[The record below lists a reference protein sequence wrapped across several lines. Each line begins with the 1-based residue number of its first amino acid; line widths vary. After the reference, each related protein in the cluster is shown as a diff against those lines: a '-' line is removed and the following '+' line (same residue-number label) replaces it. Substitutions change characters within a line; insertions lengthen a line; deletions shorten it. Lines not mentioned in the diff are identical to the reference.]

1 MYSAVKGFGYQVLST
16 ILQDLISSID
26 TNDSEQVRT
35 DRLKCMLKCIFGLSE
50 EEASILAYL
59 VALNLE
65 KVTVKE
71 ISVKIG
77 RNPEVVRRAL
87 RKLYAKGLVDRQPY
101 PLRRG
106 GRAYVYSPKSGLV
119 ETLVRIC
126 KEINKIMSDT
136 WRLKVC

>member
-1 MYSAVKGFGYQVLST
+1 MYSAVKGLGGKFLNT
-16 ILQDLISSID
+16 ILQDLVSSVD
-26 TNDSEQVRT
+26 TSGGEQVRA

-59 VALNLE
+59 VASNLE

-87 RKLYAKGLVDRQPY
+87 RKLYTKGLVDRQPY

-119 ETLVRIC
+119 ETLTRIC
-126 KEINKIMSDT
+126 KEINRIMLDT
-136 WRLKVC
+136 WRVKVC